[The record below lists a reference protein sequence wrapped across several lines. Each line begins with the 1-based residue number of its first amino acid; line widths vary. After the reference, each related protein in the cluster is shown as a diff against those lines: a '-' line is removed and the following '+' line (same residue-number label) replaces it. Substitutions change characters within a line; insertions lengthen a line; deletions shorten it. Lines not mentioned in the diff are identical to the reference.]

1 MKMIIAIINNAKS
14 EAVSDALLAA
24 NFRVTRLATTGS
36 LLRDGSTTLMIG
48 AERSLVED
56 VLAIIRSQIPPHAE
70 KKQAT
75 LYVLNV
81 KNFNRV

>member
-56 VLAIIRSQIPPHAE
+56 VLAIIRAQIPPHAE

>member
-1 MKMIIAIINNAKS
+1 MKMIIAIVNNTRS
-14 EAVSDALLAA
+14 EAVSQALLNAD
-24 NFRVTRLATTGS
+24 FRVTRLATTGS
-36 LLRDGSTTLMIG
+36 FLRDGDTTLMIG
-48 AERSLVED
+48 AEKKRVED
-56 VLAIIRSQIPPHAE
+56 VLALIRSKIPPNIE